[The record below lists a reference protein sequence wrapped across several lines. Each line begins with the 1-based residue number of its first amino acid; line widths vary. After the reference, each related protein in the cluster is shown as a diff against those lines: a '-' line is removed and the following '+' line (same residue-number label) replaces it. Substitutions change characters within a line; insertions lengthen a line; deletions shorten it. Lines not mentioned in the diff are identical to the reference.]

1 MWEVGEHETL
11 RANLLHT
18 SGVDWLLL
26 FWHSN
31 RFAEGVLRDI
41 VVANI
46 GRFSW
51 TLGAVAFRAL

>member
-1 MWEVGEHETL
+1 M